1 MDANK
6 KPQMTREMMERL
18 YGRMN
23 TLSDNGSKAYGD
35 TGRMLTAN
43 RSVNSG
49 RRYIKGYESS
59 ISANNSDN
67 RRRFGTEI
75 GVAPRSRVAN
85 NNPDDAGLSGGNRRA
100 NSLDNAGLSD
110 GNRQANSLQNNNAS
124 SGANNSRQ
132 SFNANRTTFREPP
145 SRGYN
150 PFG

>member
-23 TLSDNGSKAYGD
+23 TLSDNSSRAYGD
-35 TGRMLTAN
+35 TGRMPIAN
-43 RSVNSG
+43 RSVNSE
-49 RRYIKGYESS
+49 RRYIKGYGSS

-67 RRRFGTEI
+67 RRRFGAEM

-85 NNPDDAGLSGGNRRA
+85 NNPDDAGLSGGNRRV
-100 NSLDNAGLSD
+100 NG
-110 GNRQANSLQNNNAS
+110 LQNNNVQS
-124 SGANNSRQ
+124 SVDNSRR

>member
-23 TLSDNGSKAYGD
+23 TLSDNSSRAYGD

-43 RSVNSG
+43 RSVNSE
-49 RRYIKGYESS
+49 RRYIKGYGSS

-85 NNPDDAGLSGGNRRA
+85 DNPDDAGLSGGNRRV
-100 NSLDNAGLSD
+100 
-110 GNRQANSLQNNNAS
+110 NSLQNNNAL
-124 SGANNSRQ
+124 SGVDNSRQ

>member
-6 KPQMTREMMERL
+6 KPQMTREMMIRL
-18 YGRMN
+18 
-23 TLSDNGSKAYGD
+23 SGSLRRSVDGFKAYGD

-43 RSVNSG
+43 RSVNSE
-49 RRYIKGYESS
+49 RRFIKGYGSS
-59 ISANNSDN
+59 MVANNSDN

-75 GVAPRSRVAN
+75 GIAPRSRVAN
-85 NNPDDAGLSGGNRRA
+85 DNPDGAGLSGGNRRV
-100 NSLDNAGLSD
+100 NG
-110 GNRQANSLQNNNAS
+110 LQNNNVPS
-124 SGANNSRQ
+124 DVNNSRQ

>member
-23 TLSDNGSKAYGD
+23 TLSDNSSRAYGD

-43 RSVNSG
+43 RSVNSE
-49 RRYIKGYESS
+49 RRYIKGYGSS

-67 RRRFGTEI
+67 RRRFGAEM
-75 GVAPRSRVAN
+75 GVAPRSRVAS
-85 NNPDDAGLSGGNRRA
+85 NNPDDAGLSGGNRRV
-100 NSLDNAGLSD
+100 NG
-110 GNRQANSLQNNNAS
+110 LQNNNVQS
-124 SGANNSRQ
+124 SVDNSRQ

>member
-1 MDANK
+1 MDANR
-6 KPQMTREMMERL
+6 KPQMTREMIMRL
-18 YGRMN
+18 SGPSRRSVDGFN
-23 TLSDNGSKAYGD
+23 AYGD

-43 RSVNSG
+43 RSVNSE
-49 RRYIKGYESS
+49 RRYVKGYGSS
-59 ISANNSDN
+59 ISANNSNN

-75 GVAPRSRVAN
+75 GIAPRSRAADS
-85 NNPDDAGLSGGNRRA
+85 NPDDAGLSGGNRRV
-100 NSLDNAGLSD
+100 
-110 GNRQANSLQNNNAS
+110 NSLQNNNAP

>member
-1 MDANK
+1 MDANR

-23 TLSDNGSKAYGD
+23 TLSDNSSRAYGD
-35 TGRMLTAN
+35 TGRMPIAN
-43 RSVNSG
+43 RSVNSE
-49 RRYIKGYESS
+49 RRYIKGYGSS

-67 RRRFGTEI
+67 RRRFGAEI
-75 GVAPRSRVAN
+75 GVAPWSRAADS
-85 NNPDDAGLSGGNRRA
+85 NPDNAGLSGGNRRA
-100 NSLDNAGLSD
+100 NG
-110 GNRQANSLQNNNAS
+110 LQNNNAP
-124 SGANNSRQ
+124 SGVNNSRQ

>member
-1 MDANK
+1 MDANQ

-23 TLSDNGSKAYGD
+23 TLSDSSSRAYGD
-35 TGRMLTAN
+35 TGRMPTAN
-43 RSVNSG
+43 RSVNSE
-49 RRYIKGYESS
+49 RRYIKVYGSS

-67 RRRFGTEI
+67 RRCTPSS
-75 GVAPRSRVAN
+75 GVSGSVQSDNSSSVAG
-85 NNPDDAGLSGGNRRA
+85 AGFSGGNRQV
-100 NSLDNAGLSD
+100 NGVQSGGSQSL
-110 GNRQANSLQNNNAS
+110 S
-124 SGANNSRQ
+124 SNNSRQ

>member
-1 MDANK
+1 MDANQ

-23 TLSDNGSKAYGD
+23 TLSDSSSRAYGD
-35 TGRMLTAN
+35 TGRMPTAN
-43 RSVNSG
+43 RSVNSE
-49 RRYIKGYESS
+49 RRYIKGYGSS

-67 RRRFGTEI
+67 RRRFGAEI
-75 GVAPRSRVAN
+75 SVVSRSRSAD

-100 NSLDNAGLSD
+100 NSL
-110 GNRQANSLQNNNAS
+110 QNNNAP

>member
-23 TLSDNGSKAYGD
+23 TLSDNSSRAYGD

-43 RSVNSG
+43 RSVNSE
-49 RRYIKGYESS
+49 RRYIKGYGSS
-59 ISANNSDN
+59 ISANNYDN
-67 RRRFGTEI
+67 RRRFGAEM

-85 NNPDDAGLSGGNRRA
+85 NNPDDAGLSGGNRRV
-100 NSLDNAGLSD
+100 NG
-110 GNRQANSLQNNNAS
+110 LQNNNVQS
-124 SGANNSRQ
+124 SVDNSRR

>member
-6 KPQMTREMMERL
+6 KPQMTREMMIRL
-18 YGRMN
+18 
-23 TLSDNGSKAYGD
+23 SGSLRRSIDGFKAYGD
-35 TGRMLTAN
+35 TGRMPTAN

-85 NNPDDAGLSGGNRRA
+85 DNPDG
-100 NSLDNAGLSD
+100 AGLSD
-110 GNRQANSLQNNNAS
+110 GNRRANSLQNNNAP
-124 SGANNSRQ
+124 SGVNNSRQ

>member
-23 TLSDNGSKAYGD
+23 TLSDNSSRAYGD

-43 RSVNSG
+43 RSVNSE
-49 RRYIKGYESS
+49 RRYIKGYGSS

-75 GVAPRSRVAN
+75 GIAPRSRVAN
-85 NNPDDAGLSGGNRRA
+85 DNPDGTGLSGGNRRV
-100 NSLDNAGLSD
+100 NG
-110 GNRQANSLQNNNAS
+110 LQNNNVPS
-124 SGANNSRQ
+124 DVNNSRQ

>member
-1 MDANK
+1 MDANQ

-23 TLSDNGSKAYGD
+23 TLSDSRSRAYGD
-35 TGRMLTAN
+35 TGRVLTAN
-43 RSVNSG
+43 RSVNSE
-49 RRYIKGYESS
+49 RRYIKGYGSS

-67 RRRFGTEI
+67 RRRFGAEI
-75 GVAPRSRVAN
+75 GVAPRSRVTN
-85 NNPDDAGLSGGNRRA
+85 NNPDDAGLSGGNRRV
-100 NSLDNAGLSD
+100 
-110 GNRQANSLQNNNAS
+110 NSLQNNNAS

-132 SFNANRTTFREPP
+132 SFNANRITFREPP

>member
-1 MDANK
+1 MDANR

-23 TLSDNGSKAYGD
+23 TLSDNSSRAYGD

-43 RSVNSG
+43 RSVNSE
-49 RRYIKGYESS
+49 RRYIKGYGSS

-67 RRRFGTEI
+67 RRRFGAEM

-85 NNPDDAGLSGGNRRA
+85 NNPDDAGLSGGNRRV
-100 NSLDNAGLSD
+100 NG
-110 GNRQANSLQNNNAS
+110 LQNNNVQS
-124 SGANNSRQ
+124 SVDNSRQ

-145 SRGYN
+145 SRRYN

>member
-1 MDANK
+1 MDANQ

-23 TLSDNGSKAYGD
+23 TLSDNSSRAYGD

-43 RSVNSG
+43 RSVNSE
-49 RRYIKGYESS
+49 RRYIKGYGSS

-67 RRRFGTEI
+67 RRRFGAEM

-85 NNPDDAGLSGGNRRA
+85 NNPDDAGLSGGNRRV
-100 NSLDNAGLSD
+100 NG
-110 GNRQANSLQNNNAS
+110 LQNNNVQS
-124 SGANNSRQ
+124 IVDNSRQ

-145 SRGYN
+145 SRRYN

>member
-1 MDANK
+1 MDANQ

-23 TLSDNGSKAYGD
+23 TLSNSSSRAYGD

-43 RSVNSG
+43 RSVNSE
-49 RRYIKGYESS
+49 RRYIKGYGSS

-85 NNPDDAGLSGGNRRA
+85 NNPDDAGLSGGNRRV
-100 NSLDNAGLSD
+100 NG
-110 GNRQANSLQNNNAS
+110 LQNNNVQS
-124 SGANNSRQ
+124 SVDNSRQ
-132 SFNANRTTFREPP
+132 SFNANRITFREPP